1 MKEEEKRS
9 VVSAVDEKR
18 DLAWKLSRLSIEN
31 VYEGSTDLP
40 QMFQV

>member
-1 MKEEEKRS
+1 MKEEGKKN
-9 VVSAVDEKR
+9 VVSDENR
-18 DLAWKLSRLSIEN
+18 DLAWKLSRVSIDN